1 MTSSTTP
8 ISSMPTSPSGPWPPS
23 GPAPTNDARAMGVG
37 RPSKRAGGVAA
48 LTAAA
53 TFIFGIGLF
62 ATSLQDYTTGDPTPQ
77 ESVAF
82 LVGHQGT
89 LFLWYLVILLVFG
102 AALVPLVL
110 SLHRNL
116 RPRTPRLADAG
127 AVFGAM
133 WAALMFATGMI
144 ANVGIT
150 AVADLAGNDLDRAAT
165 VWATIDVV
173 TDGLG
178 GGNELVGGA
187 WVLLVSLAA
196 LRNRALPRALNVLGL
211 LCAGC
216 GLLTV
221 VPGLSDLGMGFGLG
235 LIVWFI
241 GVGVALLRSDG
252 IDRQAANAL
261 GSRTGSGC

>member
-1 MTSSTTP
+1 M
-8 ISSMPTSPSGPWPPS
+8 
-23 GPAPTNDARAMGVG
+23 
-37 RPSKRAGGVAA
+37 
-48 LTAAA
+48 
-53 TFIFGIGLF
+53 
-62 ATSLQDYTTGDPTPQ
+62 
-77 ESVAF
+77 
-82 LVGHQGT
+82 
-89 LFLWYLVILLVFG
+89 
-102 AALVPLVL
+102 
-110 SLHRNL
+110 
-116 RPRTPRLADAG
+116 ADAG

-178 GGNELVGGA
+178 SGSELVGGT

-216 GLLTV
+216 GLLL

-241 GVGVALLRSDG
+241 GVGVACCARW
-252 IDRQAANAL
+252 IDRRAADAL